1 MTEGEEETH
10 RAEVRAVATLSSVR
24 GDAKGT
30 TRAGA
35 CADEVGS
42 AGRTNSARCSL
53 RLVVS
58 NLDASR
64 NLADVDCLEMI
75 TSKLSI
81 CCAMTIV
88 YRTLVLARP
97 EYL

>member
-42 AGRTNSARCSL
+42 ASRTNGVRCSL
-53 RLVVS
+53 RLAVS
-58 NLDASR
+58 DLDACG
-64 NLADVDCLEMI
+64 NLANVDCLEI
-75 TSKLSI
+75 IAS
-81 CCAMTIV
+81 
-88 YRTLVLARP
+88 
-97 EYL
+97 